1 MRHEYDFSKATRGV
15 TASRYAEGINVVLI
29 DPDVAEIF
37 PTSRAVNEALRTFAR
52 ISKPADLSRSRKS
65 PRGLKPR
72 T

>member
-1 MRHEYDFSKATRGV
+1 
-15 TASRYAEGINVVLI
+15 
-29 DPDVAEIF
+29 
-37 PTSRAVNEALRTFAR
+37 LRTFAR